1 MLVPTTIAVVH
12 CSDVACNVAPTIRL
26 PPTSEIVRP
35 NPARAAP
42 SACVCSDQRPD
53 PYRRFDERSG
63 QRSLSGR
70 CFPSPVRSGPRPL
83 AALPSGSRGAL
94 NAWAR
99 SRRSS
104 SIRAR
109 IVAKSSAARGLV
121 TFPPLTDRRRALR
134 GFLWEADERLSSLA
148 HRPAPK
154 QVKIRGLRQCLLV
167 GRYQSRSDRF
177 QDHDACVGRRFSSSR
192 QAQHWRERMVGERN
206 ASTSKGEQQ
215 GRYSSSTR

>member
-1 MLVPTTIAVVH
+1 MVF
-12 CSDVACNVAPTIRL
+12 
-26 PPTSEIVRP
+26 RP
-35 NPARAAP
+35 GCQRCGDQADAERP
-42 SACVCSDQRPD
+42 SSLQDGQRPD
-53 PYRRFDERSG
+53 PYRRLDERAG

-83 AALPSGSRGAL
+83 AALPSGSRGSL

-121 TFPPLTDRRRALR
+121 TFPPLADQRHGSS

-148 HRPAPK
+148 YRPASK

-177 QDHDACVGRRFSSSR
+177 QDHDACVGRWFSSPR
-192 QAQHWRERMVGERN
+192 QAEHWRERIVDER
-206 ASTSKGEQQ
+206 STSVSKGQTA
-215 GRYSSSTR
+215 RPLLIVDTLNLH